1 MTHSPVWP
9 PVWLVT
15 NPASGSNN
23 PAAVEALCAAL
34 GPARTL
40 AFPNDPLPTRA
51 DLEAAGVATLAVFT
65 GDGTI
70 NSAAAALEGWEG
82 ALLVLPGGTQNL
94 LSQSLHGD
102 RSLEAILAD
111 LPHANRTRRRGI
123 RTSQGMSLIE
133 VLAGPGAMWADVR
146 ESVRDLDIGAMA
158 ETFSNALRETRE
170 GPAVQLADPAVGKRE
185 GYRAILL
192 APERDNVLVEGYDFA
207 DLGEFAAQGF
217 AMLVKRNFR
226 EGPHDDIGTFPSV
239 TVASDAPIALMIDG
253 ERRQGETQET
263 FTCEEFALD
272 FLATRPAVS

>member
-1 MTHSPVWP
+1 MTHPPVWS

-15 NPASGSNN
+15 NPASGSNS
-23 PAAVEALCAAL
+23 PAAVEALTAAL
-34 GPARTL
+34 APARTL
-40 AFPNDPLPTRA
+40 AFPNDLLPTRA
-51 DLEAAGVATLAVFT
+51 DLEEAGVGTLAVFT

-70 NSAAAALEGWEG
+70 NSAAAALEGWGG

-94 LSQSLHGD
+94 LSKSLHGD
-102 RSLEAILAD
+102 RPLDAILAD
-111 LPHANRTRRRGI
+111 LPRANRTRRRGI

-146 ESVRDLDIGAMA
+146 ESVRDLDLGAMA

-170 GPAVQLADPAVGKRE
+170 GPAVHLSDPAEGKPE

-192 APERDNVLVEGYDFA
+192 APERDCVLVEGYDFA
-207 DLGEFAAQGF
+207 DIGEFAAQGF

-226 EGPHDDIGTFPSV
+226 EGPHDDIGIFPTV

-253 ERRQGETQET
+253 ERRQGESRES

-272 FLATRPAVS
+272 FLATAKADS